1 MCVIHAVCW
10 VCRQGGLEVDKVVEL
25 QNGQWAKVLEIGETE
40 VTIDAN
46 NMLAGLER
54 LITVEILDIDRPP
67 PGEQ

>member
-1 MCVIHAVCW
+1 M
-10 VCRQGGLEVDKVVEL
+10 DKVVEL
-25 QNGQWAKVLEIGETE
+25 QNGQWAKILAITDKE

-46 NMLAGLER
+46 NMLAGLQR

>member
-1 MCVIHAVCW
+1 MARNSGD

-25 QNGQWAKVLEIGETE
+25 QNGQWAKVLDITDSE

-54 LITVEILDIDRPP
+54 IITVEILKIDRPP